1 MARFNQEN
9 IRNVENFIF
18 KKCNNTISIIVAFEI
33 KITWNE

>member
-18 KKCNNTISIIVAFEI
+18 KKYNNTISIIVAFEI
-33 KITWNE
+33 KIT